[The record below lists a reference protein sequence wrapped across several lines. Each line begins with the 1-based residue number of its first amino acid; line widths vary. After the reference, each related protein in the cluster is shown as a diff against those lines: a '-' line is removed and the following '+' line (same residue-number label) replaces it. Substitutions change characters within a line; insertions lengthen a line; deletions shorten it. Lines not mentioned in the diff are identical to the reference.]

1 MPLRTDVQNNFMNLF
16 SKIIENEPL
25 ENGNTL
31 NLFALRITNNCFS
44 YETLTEEL
52 GNILTT
58 YALSRSTYDELCT
71 QKKYASLV
79 TKAKEKLRKAESNDG
94 ELGEILLYCML
105 ESHLNAPKLL
115 TKLELKTAVNNY
127 VNGADGVH
135 LLKIDDSTYQFIFGE
150 SKLDSNLQ
158 TGIYEAF
165 KSINTLLKD
174 DLNRLR
180 YEISL
185 VNSNILKETAT
196 EESTTI
202 LKKLLIPTE
211 NDENLNIDHSFGIFL
226 GFDIPISDEEQ
237 KMKNSDFR
245 TLMNGKIEKA
255 VRDVLTTLN
264 NQIKKSEFVG
274 YSFYIYIIPFSE
286 LDNTRKK
293 IIENLKTM

>member
-1 MPLRTDVQNNFMNLF
+1 MPLRTDVQNNFLNLF
-16 SKIIENEPL
+16 SKIIENESL

-31 NLFALRITNNCFS
+31 NLFALKITNNCFS

-71 QKKYASLV
+71 QKKYGSLV
-79 TKAKEKLRKAESNDG
+79 AKAKEKLRKAESNDG

-135 LLKIDDSTYQFIFGE
+135 LLKIDDSTYQFVFGE
-150 SKLDSNLQ
+150 SKLDANLQ
-158 TGIYEAF
+158 TGIYQAF
-165 KSINTLLKD
+165 SSINTLLKD
-174 DLNRLR
+174 DLNKLR

-196 EESTTI
+196 EESTTV

-226 GFDIPISDEEQ
+226 GFDIPITDEER

-245 TLMNGKIEKA
+245 TLMNSKIEKA

-264 NQIKKSEFVG
+264 NQIKKSEFTG

-293 IIENLKTM
+293 IIEKLKTA

>member
-1 MPLRTDVQNNFMNLF
+1 MLLRTDVQNDFLNLF

-25 ENGNTL
+25 ENENRL
-31 NLFALRITNNCFS
+31 NLFVLKITNNSFS

-58 YALSRSTYDELCT
+58 YALSRSTYDELCS

-79 TKAKEKLRKAESNDG
+79 IKAKEKLRKAKNNDG

-115 TKLELKTAVNNY
+115 TKLELKTAANNY

-135 LLKIDDSTYQFIFGE
+135 LLKIDDSTYQFVFGE
-150 SKLDSNLQ
+150 SKLNSSLQ

-165 KSINTLLKD
+165 KSINNLLEK
-174 DLNRLR
+174 DLNKLR

-196 EESTTI
+196 EESTI

-211 NDENLNIDHSFGIFL
+211 NDENLNIDHSFGIFF
-226 GFDIPISDEEQ
+226 GFDIPISNEER

-264 NQIKKSEFVG
+264 NQIKKNEFIG
-274 YSFYIYIIPFSE
+274 YNFYIYIIPFSE
-286 LDNTRKK
+286 LDVVRKK
-293 IIENLKTM
+293 IIEKLKTM

>member
-1 MPLRTDVQNNFMNLF
+1 MPLRTDVQNNFLNLF
-16 SKIIENEPL
+16 SNIIENEPL

-31 NLFALRITNNCFS
+31 NLFALKINNNCFS

-58 YALSRSTYDELCT
+58 YALSRSTYDELCA

-127 VNGADGVH
+127 VNGSDGVH
-135 LLKIDDSTYQFIFGE
+135 MLKIDDSTYQFVFGE
-150 SKLDSNLQ
+150 SKLNSNLK

-165 KSINTLLKD
+165 NSINTLLKD
-174 DLNRLR
+174 DLNKLR
-180 YEISL
+180 YEVSL
-185 VNSNILKETAT
+185 VNSNILKETVT
-196 EESTTI
+196 EESSII

-211 NDENLNIDHSFGIFL
+211 NDENLDIDHSFGIFL
-226 GFDIPISDEEQ
+226 GFDIPISDEDR

-245 TLMNGKIEKA
+245 TLMNCKIEKS
-255 VRDVLTTLN
+255 VREELTTIN

-274 YSFYIYIIPFSE
+274 YTFYIYIIPFSE
-286 LDNTRKK
+286 LDKTRKK
-293 IIENLKTM
+293 IIEKLKTM

>member
-1 MPLRTDVQNNFMNLF
+1 MLLRTDVQNDFLNLF
-16 SKIIENEPL
+16 SKIIENEQL

-31 NLFALRITNNCFS
+31 NLFALKITNNCFS
-44 YETLTEEL
+44 YQNLTEEL

-58 YALSRSTYDELCT
+58 YALSRSVYDELCT
-71 QKKYASLV
+71 QKKYGSLV

-105 ESHLNAPKLL
+105 ESHLRAPKLL

-135 LLKIDDSTYQFIFGE
+135 LLKIDDSTYQFVFGE
-150 SKLDSNLQ
+150 SKLDANLQ

-165 KSINTLLKD
+165 KSINSLLKD
-174 DLNRLR
+174 GLSKLR

-185 VNSNILKETAT
+185 VNSNILKETAD
-196 EESTTI
+196 EASTAV

-211 NDENLNIDHSFGIFL
+211 NDEDLNIDHSFGIFL
-226 GFDIPISDEEQ
+226 GFDIPITEDER

-245 TLMNGKIEKA
+245 TSMNAKVETA
-255 VRDVLTTLN
+255 VRGVLTTLN
-264 NQIKKSEFVG
+264 NQIKKNEFVG
-274 YSFYIYIIPFSE
+274 YNFYIYIIPFSD

-293 IIENLKTM
+293 IIEDLKTM

>member
-1 MPLRTDVQNNFMNLF
+1 MLLRTDVQNDFLNLF

-25 ENGNTL
+25 ENENRL
-31 NLFALRITNNCFS
+31 NLFVLKITNNSFS

-58 YALSRSTYDELCT
+58 YALSRSTYDELCS

-79 TKAKEKLRKAESNDG
+79 IKAKEKLRKAENNDG

-115 TKLELKTAVNNY
+115 TKLELKTAANNY

-135 LLKIDDSTYQFIFGE
+135 LLKIDDSTYQFVFGE
-150 SKLDSNLQ
+150 SKLNSSLQ

-165 KSINTLLKD
+165 KSINNLLEK
-174 DLNRLR
+174 DLNNLR

-196 EESTTI
+196 GESTI

-226 GFDIPISDEEQ
+226 GFDIPISNEER

-264 NQIKKSEFVG
+264 NQIKKNEFVG
-274 YSFYIYIIPFSE
+274 YNFYIYIIPFSE
-286 LDNTRKK
+286 LDVVRKK
-293 IIENLKTM
+293 IIEKLKTM

>member
-1 MPLRTDVQNNFMNLF
+1 MLLRTDVQNGFLNLF
-16 SKIIENEPL
+16 SKIMENEPL

-31 NLFALRITNNCFS
+31 NLFALKISNNSFS

-52 GNILTT
+52 GNVLTT
-58 YALSRSTYDELCT
+58 YALSRSTFDELCT
-71 QKKYASLV
+71 QKKYTSLV

-94 ELGEILLYCML
+94 ELGELLLYCML

-135 LLKIDDSTYQFIFGE
+135 LLKIDDSTYQFVFGE
-150 SKLDSNLQ
+150 SKLDSDLK

-165 KSINTLLKD
+165 KSINKLLKD
-174 DLNRLR
+174 DLNKLR

-185 VNSNILKETAT
+185 VNSNILKESVT
-196 EESTTI
+196 EESSTI

-211 NDENLNIDHSFGIFL
+211 NDEDLNIDHSFGIFL
-226 GFDIPISDEEQ
+226 GFDIPISDEER

-245 TLMNGKIEKA
+245 TLTKDRIDKA
-255 VRDVLTTLN
+255 VRNELTTLN
-264 NQIKKSEFVG
+264 NQIKKSEFIG
-274 YSFYIYIIPFSE
+274 YSFYVYIIPFSE
-286 LDNTRKK
+286 LNNTRKK
-293 IIENLKTM
+293 IIENLKIM

>member
-1 MPLRTDVQNNFMNLF
+1 MPLRTDVQNNFLNLF
-16 SKIIENEPL
+16 SKVIENEPL

-31 NLFALRITNNCFS
+31 NLFALKISNNSFS
-44 YETLTEEL
+44 YENLTEEL

-71 QKKYASLV
+71 QKKYTSLV
-79 TKAKEKLRKAESNDG
+79 VKAKEKLRKAESNDG

-105 ESHLNAPKLL
+105 ESHLKAPKLL

-150 SKLDSNLQ
+150 SKLDANLQ
-158 TGIYEAF
+158 SGIYEAF

-174 DLNRLR
+174 DLNKLR

-185 VNSNILKETAT
+185 VNSNILKETAD
-196 EESTTI
+196 EESTAI

-211 NDENLNIDHSFGIFL
+211 NDEDLNIDHSFGIFL
-226 GFDIPISDEEQ
+226 GFDVKVTDEEK
-237 KMKNSDFR
+237 KMSNSDFR
-245 TLMNGKIEKA
+245 TLMNSKVEKA
-255 VRDVLTTLN
+255 VRDVLPTIN
-264 NQIKKSEFVG
+264 NQIKKNEFVG
-274 YSFYIYIIPFSE
+274 YSFYIYIIPFSD
-286 LDNTRKK
+286 LDSIRKK
-293 IIENLKTM
+293 IIEKLKTA

>member
-1 MPLRTDVQNNFMNLF
+1 MPLRTDVQNNFLNLF
-16 SKIIENEPL
+16 SKILENEPL
-25 ENGNTL
+25 ENGNIL
-31 NLFALRITNNCFS
+31 NLFALKITNNSFS
-44 YETLTEEL
+44 YENLTEEL

-58 YALSRSTYDELCT
+58 YALARSTYDELCA
-71 QKKYASLV
+71 QKKYTSLV
-79 TKAKEKLRKAESNDG
+79 VKAKEKLRKAESNDG

-135 LLKIDDSTYQFIFGE
+135 LLKIDNSTYQFIFGE
-150 SKLDSNLQ
+150 SKLDANLQ
-158 TGIYEAF
+158 SGIYDAF

-174 DLNRLR
+174 DLNKLR

-185 VNSNILKETAT
+185 VNSNILKETAD
-196 EESTTI
+196 EESAVI

-211 NDENLNIDHSFGIFL
+211 NNEDLDIDHSFGIFL
-226 GFDIPISDEEQ
+226 GFDIQITDEER

-245 TLMNGKIEKA
+245 TLMSNKVEKA
-255 VRDVLTTLN
+255 VKDVLPTLN

-274 YSFYIYIIPFSE
+274 YSFYIYIIPFSD
-286 LDNTRKK
+286 LNNIRKK
-293 IIENLKTM
+293 IIQKLKTT

>member
-1 MPLRTDVQNNFMNLF
+1 MLLRTDVQNDFLNLF

-25 ENGNTL
+25 ENENRL
-31 NLFALRITNNCFS
+31 NLFVLKITNNSFS

-58 YALSRSTYDELCT
+58 YALSRSTYDELCS

-79 TKAKEKLRKAESNDG
+79 IKAKEKLRKAKNNDG

-115 TKLELKTAVNNY
+115 TKLELKTAANNY

-135 LLKIDDSTYQFIFGE
+135 LLKIDDSTYQFVFGE
-150 SKLDSNLQ
+150 SKLNSSLQ

-165 KSINTLLKD
+165 KSINNLLEK
-174 DLNRLR
+174 DLNKLR

-196 EESTTI
+196 EESTI

-226 GFDIPISDEEQ
+226 GFDIPISNEER

-264 NQIKKSEFVG
+264 NQIKKNEFIG
-274 YSFYIYIIPFSE
+274 YNFYIYIIPFSE
-286 LDNTRKK
+286 LDVVRKK
-293 IIENLKTM
+293 IIEKLKTM

>member
-1 MPLRTDVQNNFMNLF
+1 MLLRTDVQNDFLNLF

-25 ENGNTL
+25 ENENRL
-31 NLFALRITNNCFS
+31 NLFVLKITNNSFS

-58 YALSRSTYDELCT
+58 YALSRSTYDELCS

-79 TKAKEKLRKAESNDG
+79 IKAKEKLRKAKNNDG

-115 TKLELKTAVNNY
+115 TKLELKTAANNY

-135 LLKIDDSTYQFIFGE
+135 LLKIDDSTYQFVFGE
-150 SKLDSNLQ
+150 SKLNSSLQ

-165 KSINTLLKD
+165 KSINNLLEK
-174 DLNRLR
+174 DLNKLR

-196 EESTTI
+196 EESTI

-226 GFDIPISDEEQ
+226 GFDIPISNEER

-264 NQIKKSEFVG
+264 NQIKKSN
-274 YSFYIYIIPFSE
+274 YSAVLTSQYS
-286 LDNTRKK
+286 L
-293 IIENLKTM
+293 L